1 MPNYKID
8 ADFKLADSD
17 HAAFDRGPDLQTR
30 DSLRELE
37 RATVDAQFNQLPL
50 VRRSV
55 GSGELDLRVLE
66 TGDPAPGLPSRR
78 FLTWNGMALFP
89 LTSKHKTRCGG
100 FQVAVKR

>member
-37 RATVDAQFNQLPL
+37 RAAVDAQFNQLPL

-66 TGDPAPGLPSRR
+66 TGDPAPGILTTVLDLEWRGALPSD
-78 FLTWNGMALFP
+78 F
-89 LTSKHKTRCGG
+89 KT
-100 FQVAVKR
+100 